1 MREAVPANVGALDK
15 ERTGASTLDT
25 FRAQDGPRALSFS
38 LRGEKNKEWLTPRP
52 LRGGRGRRRL
62 TDHACEGL
70 GHE

>member
-25 FRAQDGPRALSFS
+25 FRTQDGPRVLSLS

-52 LRGGRGRRRL
+52 LRGGRARACL
-62 TDHACEGL
+62 TDHPCSGF
-70 GHE
+70 GHG